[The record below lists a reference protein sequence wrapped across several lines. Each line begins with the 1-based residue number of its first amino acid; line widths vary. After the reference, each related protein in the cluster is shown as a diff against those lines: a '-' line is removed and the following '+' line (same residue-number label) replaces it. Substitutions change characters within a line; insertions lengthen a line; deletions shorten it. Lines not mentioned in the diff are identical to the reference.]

1 MNMKTTRRGAMGLM
15 AGAAAAAGAVSMVGG
30 ARPAHAATAAAGT
43 ANATDPPRN
52 LGSADKAMMWI
63 ASVTP
68 CDKNLKFDPGAFRDI
83 LAWFKH
89 NGADGILVFGST
101 GEFPSFSLAE
111 RKLVIET
118 ALRDKM
124 GMNFLVG
131 PGTSNYLDTIDLAK
145 HAQDHGADGLLVIPP
160 FYFKHIPPE
169 GLFEYYDKIFNAVS
183 IPINL
188 YHYPSMSAIPITRQ
202 LLKRLHQY
210 PQLAGIKDSEG
221 NEAEYQGFI
230 TEFADLNMRTGT
242 SSKLE
247 QALTHG
253 MGAILED
260 ANVFCKACQNVF
272 TTYRAGGD
280 WRAALAQMRATEAVL
295 REGTA
300 SAGGMYGFGQLKYA
314 LSVEMGGPQTY
325 ARPPYPVEVSDAQ
338 KKAIRSTIDRMSGM
352 PNFPVR
358 GRG

>member
-1 MNMKTTRRGAMGLM
+1 MM
-15 AGAAAAAGAVSMVGG
+15 AGAAAAAGAAAVVGR
-30 ARPAHAATAAAGT
+30 AQPAQAATGAAG
-43 ANATDPPRN
+43 AASAADPPRN
-52 LGSADKAMMWI
+52 LGSTQKVMMWI

-68 CDKNLKFDPGAFRDI
+68 CDKNLNFDPGAFRDI

-89 NGADGILVFGST
+89 NGVDGILVFGST

-111 RKLVIET
+111 RKQAIET

-131 PGTSNYLDTIDLAK
+131 PGTSNYPETIELARF
-145 HAQDHGADGLLVIPP
+145 AADHGADGLLIIPP
-160 FYFKHIPPE
+160 FYFKRLSPD
-169 GLFEYYDKIFNAVS
+169 GLYEYYAKIFDAVD

-188 YHYPSMSAIPITRQ
+188 YHFPSMSAIPITRQ
-202 LLKRLHQY
+202 LLSRLHRY

-260 ANVFCKACQNVF
+260 ANLFCKVCQNVF

-295 REGTA
+295 FEGTA
-300 SAGGMYGFGQLKYA
+300 AADSLFGYGPLKYA

-325 ARPPYPVEVSDAQ
+325 TRPPYPVEVSDAQ
-338 KKAIRSTIDRMSGM
+338 KKAIRATIDRMAEM
-352 PNFPVR
+352 PNFPVK
-358 GRG
+358 GMS